1 MISLGTRVIFGAAML
16 GAFFGILYLDY
27 IFNSDIGLGLVTIL
41 VGIVGLLEFYNITL
55 KNGFKPFKI
64 IGFIAGVRLFVGYWM
79 SVRGDTK
86 PVFPLPNTSSSGT
99 LVILIILLFVF
110 QCLTRDLRD
119 AAKNISITLFG
130 VLYVFF
136 LLSFAML
143 IRHLPDGNG
152 LQAVMTVLL
161 ISKGGDVGAYLFG
174 SKFGR
179 HKLSPAISPKK
190 SIEGAAFG
198 LFLGLLI
205 AVGLSISP
213 STRILP
219 LLWVIPFSLIVGVA
233 AIFGDLAESILKRDA
248 NVKDASNSIPAFG
261 GMLDIIDCM
270 LISLPVSYYFLAFY
284 QAKY

>member
-1 MISLGTRVIFGAAML
+1 MNSLGTRGIFGGAML
-16 GAFFGILYLDY
+16 VGFFGILYLDY
-27 IFNSDIGLGLVTIL
+27 TFNSDMGLGLVTVL
-41 VGIVGLLEFYNITL
+41 AGTVGLLEFYNFTA

-64 IGFIAGVRLFVGYWM
+64 IGFLSGVRIFVGHWM
-79 SVRGDTK
+79 SVREGAK
-86 PVFPLPNTSSSGT
+86 PNFLLTNSST
-99 LVILIILLFVF
+99 LVILIIILFIF
-110 QCLTRDLRD
+110 QVRRRDLRD
-119 AAKNISITLFG
+119 AAKNISITIFG

-136 LLSFAML
+136 LLSFVML
-143 IRHLPDGNG
+143 IRHLPHGNG
-152 LQAVMTVLL
+152 LQAVVTVFL

-179 HKLSPAISPKK
+179 HKLSPTISPKK
-190 SIEGAAFG
+190 SKEGAAFG

-219 LLWVIPFSLIVGVA
+219 LLWVIPFSLIVGIA

-270 LISLPVSYYFLAFY
+270 LISLPVAYYFLAFY

>member
-1 MISLGTRVIFGAAML
+1 MSSLGTRGIFGAAML
-16 GAFFGILYLDY
+16 AAFFGILYLDY
-27 IFNSDIGLGLVTIL
+27 TFNSDIGLGLVTIL
-41 VGIVGLLEFYNITL
+41 AGTIGLLEFYNFTT
-55 KNGFKPFKI
+55 KNGFVPFKI
-64 IGFIAGVRLFVGYWM
+64 IGFLSGVRIFVGHWM
-79 SVRGDTK
+79 SVREGVK
-86 PVFPLPNTSSSGT
+86 PNFLLSNSST
-99 LVILIILLFVF
+99 LVILIIILFIF
-110 QCLTRDLRD
+110 QVRRRELRD
-119 AAKNISITLFG
+119 AAKNISITIFG

-136 LLSFAML
+136 LLSFVML

-152 LQAVMTVLL
+152 LQAVVTVFL

-179 HKLSPAISPKK
+179 HKLSPTISPKK

-219 LLWVIPFSLIVGVA
+219 LLWVIPFSLIVGA
-233 AIFGDLAESILKRDA
+233 AAMFGDLAESILKRDA

-270 LISLPVSYYFLAFY
+270 LISLPVAYYFLAFY